1 MMVGVFN
8 DALPFRI
15 SLILDEW
22 ISEMNSDMMSIE
34 SSTVIEP
41 LVWRDDRG
49 MDVLEELVGVPL
61 LLFSVS
67 CMLVLL
73 GIVDCKGK

>member
-1 MMVGVFN
+1 
-8 DALPFRI
+8 
-15 SLILDEW
+15 
-22 ISEMNSDMMSIE
+22 
-34 SSTVIEP
+34 
-41 LVWRDDRG
+41 

-67 CMLVLL
+67 CMLVSL